1 METFFIKKFVKK
13 INYFL
18 EVYKL
23 VLRLFNI
30 YQMEQKP
37 FLNHYYYNYNI
48 NNNDYDNFSN
58 YSNDMNYNHNPFI
71 YNSFDFMNEN
81 KVDFENDKND
91 FQNNKLN
98 WDFQKENDF
107 VNNENKV
114 DQATTKF
121 TDKFLGNKRNS
132 PKNYSSR
139 KKVVKKP
146 KKEKEIYIEINNGG
160 KSKMGRKKKND
171 SNKGAHS
178 KSTPDNIMR
187 KIKSNFFVF
196 IHNLLNKSLKN
207 KDIKF
212 LKLGSKIN
220 KELKR
225 DFNLKLLNRTIRD
238 IYENTEITKKLRKLT
253 KINSNINKEIIS
265 KIYEENIEEQTI
277 KILNLTYFELFQM
290 FRSKIKSLSLELEIK
305 KNEIS
310 LLNTDEFSDINIFFT
325 KIANEEMKNNE
336 SQKNIDYYVNKVE
349 ELCIDYENW
358 FANKKGRN
366 RKKNNNN

>member
-1 METFFIKKFVKK
+1 METFYIKKFVKK

-58 YSNDMNYNHNPFI
+58 YSNDMNNNHNPFI

-132 PKNYSSR
+132 PKNYSSQ
-139 KKVVKKP
+139 KKDVKKP
-146 KKEKEIYIEINNGG
+146 KKG
-160 KSKMGRKKKND
+160 KG
-171 SNKGAHS
+171 
-178 KSTPDNIMR
+178 
-187 KIKSNFFVF
+187 
-196 IHNLLNKSLKN
+196 NL
-207 KDIKF
+207 
-212 LKLGSKIN
+212 
-220 KELKR
+220 
-225 DFNLKLLNRTIRD
+225 
-238 IYENTEITKKLRKLT
+238 Y
-253 KINSNINKEIIS
+253 
-265 KIYEENIEEQTI
+265 
-277 KILNLTYFELFQM
+277 
-290 FRSKIKSLSLELEIK
+290 
-305 KNEIS
+305 
-310 LLNTDEFSDINIFFT
+310 
-325 KIANEEMKNNE
+325 
-336 SQKNIDYYVNKVE
+336 
-349 ELCIDYENW
+349 
-358 FANKKGRN
+358 
-366 RKKNNNN
+366 